1 MSRLIT
7 ATGRRSARAWVT
19 PNNRAITASHRAAT
33 ALDIPVLY
41 AASPAVPSMEEP
53 VQKSLE
59 RYDVLDR
66 IAVGGMAEVFLAK
79 AYGAHGFE
87 KTIAIKRILPELASD
102 PEFAARF
109 IAEAKVAVRLSHANI
124 VQVFDFGRIGE
135 SLFIAMEY
143 VDGLDL
149 AAMLRK
155 FKDEGRQVPLP
166 AAFHIAIEIM
176 RALDFAHGHNVVHRD
191 VSPSNILVSR
201 AGEVKIADFGIAVAA
216 RPHTGSTSTGPRKVM
231 GKWRYMSP
239 EQTRGDQLDTR
250 SDLFSAASVLFELF
264 TGQKLFPGDEAEDI
278 AKNIESMPIPR
289 MQTLRS
295 NLPSRLDDVLAGPL
309 SRKPIDRPTRPATV
323 LRSLIEL
330 SYESS
335 IMATA
340 LDVAEALATVIPAK
354 RQEGRGALDDVIRK
368 QLNDP
373 PTAARRTAVTDGK
386 PPATE
391 TQGEV
396 STGLFRKLDVDGLS
410 RLEEVDTKIAAPRA
424 RRNSTELPVMEMP
437 GDTGAVD
444 KDRRTE
450 VGGPPTGTIPK
461 YSALGDEPDD
471 QVSDKDS
478 AKKQRTET
486 SKSGARAAAKP
497 VAQDAPPAKS
507 RALLAMLGLL
517 VLGGGAAAVYA
528 LTRGGEE
535 TPQVVVT
542 PPSIDAAAVEVTTGT
557 LEIYTTPPGA
567 TGTIA
572 GRPIGGRTPQRISNV
587 PAGKVK
593 IHLELEGY
601 LPIDY
606 EIEVRAGEVLRDRPT
621 FVAAPALLDV
631 KTEPTGVQVAIA
643 GRTVGTTPF
652 AGKALPADKGVT
664 ITLSRAGYESL
675 SFKIDLEAGKTL
687 AIERTLKQAQK
698 FAAAQIKFDAPGW
711 GYVYLDG
718 KKLGQAPLKQVML
731 PVGKVRLKLVNDVAK
746 VEWFLECDVREDA
759 ANICVTRMPSP

>member
-1 MSRLIT
+1 
-7 ATGRRSARAWVT
+7 
-19 PNNRAITASHRAAT
+19 
-33 ALDIPVLY
+33 
-41 AASPAVPSMEEP
+41 MEEP

-135 SLFIAMEY
+135 SLFIAMEF

-216 RPHTGSTSTGPRKVM
+216 RPNRATTSTGPRKVM

-239 EQTRGDQLDTR
+239 EQTRGDVLDTR
-250 SDLFSAASVLFELF
+250 SDLFSAASVIYELF
-264 TGQKLFPGDEAEDI
+264 TGAKLFPGDEAEDI

-289 MQTLRS
+289 MTALRPG
-295 NLPSRLDDVLAGPL
+295 LPSRLDDVLAGPL

-354 RQEGRGALDDVIRK
+354 QLPGRGALDDVIRK
-368 QLNDP
+368 QLNDQ
-373 PTAARRTAVTDGK
+373 PTAARRTAVTDGQ
-386 PPATE
+386 PPTTNTAD
-391 TQGEV
+391 V
-396 STGLFRKLDVDGLS
+396 STGLIRKLDLDGLS
-410 RLEEVDTKIAAPRA
+410 HLEEIDTKIAAPRA
-424 RRNSTELPVMEMP
+424 RRQSEVGMAMP
-437 GDTGAVD
+437 GDTDMHPLVD
-444 KDRRTE
+444 KDRHTE
-450 VGGPPTGTIPK
+450 VGGPPTGTVPK
-461 YSALGDEPDD
+461 YSELGEDAKPAEPAA
-471 QVSDKDS
+471 S
-478 AKKQRTET
+478 AGA
-486 SKSGARAAAKP
+486 SKSITQVG
-497 VAQDAPPAKS
+497 PPSRS
-507 RALLAMLGLL
+507 RAPL
-517 VLGGGAAAVYA
+517 VLLGVLVAGGGAAAIYA
-528 LTRGGEE
+528 VMHTSDA
-535 TPQVVVT
+535 PSVT
-542 PPSIDAAAVEVTTGT
+542 SHPPIDAAVPPPVTTGT
-557 LEIYTTPPGA
+557 LEIFTTPPGA
-567 TGTIA
+567 TGTID
-572 GRPIGGRTPQRISNV
+572 GRPFAGPTPQRLNNV
-587 PAGKVK
+587 PAGRVT
-593 IHLELEGY
+593 IHLELPGY
-601 LPIDY
+601 IPLDYPID
-606 EIEVRAGEVLRDRPT
+606 VRAGEVFRDRQA
-621 FVAAPALLDV
+621 FVAAPALLDI
-631 KTEPTGVQVAIA
+631 KTEPAGAQVVLA
-643 GRTVGTTPF
+643 GRSLGTTPL
-652 AGKALPADKGVT
+652 AAKAVRADKGVT
-664 ITLSRAGYESL
+664 LTLTRAGYETVSL
-675 SFKIDLEAGKTL
+675 KVDLEAGKTL
-687 AIERTLKQAQK
+687 AIERTLSKVQK
-698 FAAAQIKFDAPGW
+698 FAPAQIKFDAPGW

-718 KKLGQAPLKQVML
+718 KRLGQAPLARVML
-731 PVGKVRLKLVNDVAK
+731 PVGKVHLKLVNDVAK
-746 VEWFLECDVREDA
+746 VEWTLDCDVREDA
-759 ANICVTRMPSP
+759 ANVCVTRMPAR